1 MKYILAS
8 MTAWD
13 VLSNAIEGFPFVV
26 TALFLL
32 AALVALGIFIAG
44 FSKHGI
50 DFIKHGF
57 KQKGI
62 SDLGEKID
70 SLDVRLSEKISD
82 LDARLS
88 EKISDLDVRLSEK
101 ISDLDVRLS
110 GKIND
115 LDVRLSAKI
124 NGLHD
129 EFHTEL
135 EAIKVN
141 HFGHLKRYLTV
152 LNGILLD
159 KEIIDNES
167 KARLDNELSGM

>member
-1 MKYILAS
+1 

-13 VLSNAIEGFPFVV
+13 LLNNVIAGFPFVV
-26 TALFLL
+26 TALFFL

-70 SLDVRLSEKISD
+70 GLDVRLSEKIN
-82 LDARLS
+82 
-88 EKISDLDVRLSEK
+88 DLDVRLSEK
-101 ISDLDVRLS
+101 MNDLDVRLSGKMNDLDVRLSGKINELDVRLS

-115 LDVRLSAKI
+115 L
-124 NGLHD
+124 HD

-135 EAIKVN
+135 EVIKVN
-141 HFGHLKRYLTV
+141 HFGHLKKYLTV

>member
-1 MKYILAS
+1 MKISLTVLVMKYILAS

-13 VLSNAIEGFPFVV
+13 VLNNAIEGFPFVV

-44 FSKHGI
+44 FSKYGI

-62 SDLGEKID
+62 SELGEKID
-70 SLDVRLSEKISD
+70 SLD
-82 LDARLS
+82 ARLS
-88 EKISDLDVRLSEK
+88 EKINDLDVRLSEK

-110 GKIND
+110 GKISD
-115 LDVRLSAKI
+115 LDVRLSGKI
-124 NGLHD
+124 TGLHD